1 MEPPKYENGSVN
13 EYLRKVQEFKIKLN
27 NEKYNRILGFINKIL
42 KLEGDLKYNSL
53 LKFKNISEKVF
64 FNDTQHLLKV
74 FFDDYKK
81 LCDFLNVKNDGEIV
95 INGEINKDK
104 VISLINCVLSKIDYK
119 IFYRSKNN
127 LKYYFIKN

>member
-27 NEKYNRILGFINKIL
+27 NEKYNKILLFINKIL
-42 KLEGDLKYNSL
+42 KLNGDLRYNSL
-53 LKFKNISEKVF
+53 LKFKNINENVL

-74 FFDDYKK
+74 FFDEYKK
-81 LCDFLNVKNDGEIV
+81 LCDYLNIKNDGEIV
-95 INGEINKDK
+95 INGELNKDK
-104 VISLINCVLSKIDYK
+104 EISLINCILSKINYK

-127 LKYYFIKN
+127 VKYYYIKN

>member
-81 LCDFLNVKNDGEIV
+81 LCDFLNVKNDREIV
-95 INGEINKDK
+95 IDGEINKDK

>member
-27 NEKYNRILGFINKIL
+27 NEKYNKILLFINKIL
-42 KLEGDLKYNSL
+42 KLNGDLRYNSL
-53 LKFKNISEKVF
+53 LKFKNVSENVL

-74 FFDDYKK
+74 FFDEYKK
-81 LCDFLNVKNDGEIV
+81 LCDYLNIKNDGEIV
-95 INGEINKDK
+95 INGELNKDK
-104 VISLINCVLSKIDYK
+104 VISLINCILSKINYK

-127 LKYYFIKN
+127 VKYYYIKN